1 MINPGSDRPVFRQLA
16 DLLRER
22 IRAGQPLPSTLHI
35 SQEFGIGRNTV
46 RKALDVLVG
55 DGLIVVRNGYGPVV
69 LEQAEG
75 GEVET
80 VRLYRGSEVTVRLPT
95 EQDRYEL
102 GLPLTAVVPIVE
114 VTVGGRSKIYRG
126 DRVRLTSA

>member
-1 MINPGSDRPVFRQLA
+1 MINYGADRPVFRQIA
-16 DLLRER
+16 DVLRDR
-22 IRAGQPLPSTLHI
+22 IRAGQRLQSTLSI
-35 SQEFGIGRNTV
+35 SQEFGVNRNTA

-55 DGLIVVRNGYGPVV
+55 DGLIVIRSGYGPVV

-80 VRLYRGSEVTVRLPT
+80 VRLYRGAQVTFRLPT

-114 VTVGGRSKIYRG
+114 VTVGGRSRIYRG